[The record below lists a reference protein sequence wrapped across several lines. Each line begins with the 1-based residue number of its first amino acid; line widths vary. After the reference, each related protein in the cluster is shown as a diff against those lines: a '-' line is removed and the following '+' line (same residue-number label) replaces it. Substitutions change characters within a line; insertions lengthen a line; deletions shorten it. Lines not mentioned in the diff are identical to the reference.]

1 MTLWIFLGTGV
12 MLAIY
17 FASTPFA
24 AAHIMRSLE
33 NAPPVTDCVTLK
45 RAEAIVVLGGDVQ
58 AHAPEYGGETIGGL
72 TLQRL
77 RYAALLHWRTGLPVL
92 VTGGRIGVWKDPV
105 AKHMR
110 HCLAEEFR
118 VETRWIEDQSRTTD
132 ENAARASGLLA
143 DQQLSRICLVTHAY
157 HMRRAK
163 RSFECEGIEV
173 LAAPTCPTARPTPLW
188 NDFLPRVHALNKTA
202 MACRE
207 WCSIAW
213 IVLGL
218 PRRSR

>member
-1 MTLWIFLGTGV
+1 MTLWIFLGTLV
-12 MLAIY
+12 MLTIY
-17 FASTPFA
+17 SACMPFA
-24 AAHIMRSLE
+24 AAHLMRSLE
-33 NAPPVTDCVTLK
+33 KYPPVADISTLEHV
-45 RAEAIVVLGGDVQ
+45 EAIVVLGGDVQ
-58 AHAPEYGGETIGGL
+58 AYAPEYGGETIGAL

-77 RYAALLHWRTGLPVL
+77 RYAALLHRRTGLPVL
-92 VTGGRIGVWKDPV
+92 ATGGRIGVWKEPV

-110 HCLAEEFR
+110 DCLAEEFG
-118 VETRWIEDQSRTTD
+118 VETHWIEDQSRTTD
-132 ENAARASGLLA
+132 ENAARTAGLLA
-143 DQQLSRICLVTHAY
+143 DLQLSRICLVTHAY

-163 RSFECEGIEV
+163 RSFERNGIEV

-202 MACRE
+202 SACRE

-213 IVLGL
+213 IALGL